1 MFLTDVACQAPPRA
15 VAIPRAFK
23 AAATA
28 RNVFAPALCA
38 SLMTG
43 RTFAAL
49 RDHGAKAIEVSQAG
63 ACIVYTEYTGANDHH
78 HWYGN
83 IGRPRGGFGLRL
95 RLAWEVS
102 RIGP

>member
-1 MFLTDVACQAPPRA
+1 MACQAPPRA
-15 VAIPRAFK
+15 VAIPRALK

-49 RDHGAKAIEVSQAG
+49 RDHGAKAIEVSPSRS
-63 ACIVYTEYTGANDHH
+63 VYIGANAHH
-78 HWYGN
+78 HWYPCGS
-83 IGRPRGGFGLRL
+83 IGRTRGGFGSTAAALGL
-95 RLAWEVS
+95 GGLAYWTMS
-102 RIGP
+102 HGI